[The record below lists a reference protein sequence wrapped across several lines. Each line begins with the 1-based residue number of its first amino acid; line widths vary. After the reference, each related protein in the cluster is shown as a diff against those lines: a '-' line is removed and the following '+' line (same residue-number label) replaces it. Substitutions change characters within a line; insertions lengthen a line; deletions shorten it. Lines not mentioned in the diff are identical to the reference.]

1 MKLDLLLSRESFPQV
16 FTDTLSKYLIQRFGW
31 QGEISWK
38 KRREL
43 RKDILLVHG
52 KLNLI
57 FPACIESELL
67 KPLIAEYAYNPHSF
81 RYFLQNLYVKNVI
94 NKPFR
99 HLVSTASI
107 HIDPWVEQMSNWSI
121 LPGNHSIRVIELDC
135 NKCRVLLKEGF
146 NKKFIFNEIQLRK
159 NNPGLPI
166 PKLLEWDDD
175 GKWYT
180 EERVIALPW
189 NRLSDNLVKEYAL
202 SGAQKALVDLYDLD
216 CKAVKVSV
224 WLFSLIQALGL
235 AIERLPSLYT
245 ADDKDRLKNI
255 VNWFNN
261 IAHTGGDERVD
272 IVQTHGDFQP
282 ANILIETNNR
292 NKFYIID
299 WEYSEKRPIFYDALV
314 FASECRSPKGMANR
328 IHQLSL
334 QNNIYWQWCF
344 ADSNQKQNL
353 THWLLSLF
361 LLEDLLVR
369 LHGLD
374 VPDLIKQDT
383 GLDTWLQEVEGMNW
397 LVYE

>member
-1 MKLDLLLSRESFPQV
+1 M
-16 FTDTLSKYLIQRFGW
+16 
-31 QGEISWK
+31 
-38 KRREL
+38 
-43 RKDILLVHG
+43 
-52 KLNLI
+52 
-57 FPACIESELL
+57 
-67 KPLIAEYAYNPHSF
+67 
-81 RYFLQNLYVKNVI
+81 
-94 NKPFR
+94 
-99 HLVSTASI
+99 
-107 HIDPWVEQMSNWSI
+107 
-121 LPGNHSIRVIELDC
+121 
-135 NKCRVLLKEGF
+135 
-146 NKKFIFNEIQLRK
+146 
-159 NNPGLPI
+159 PI

-189 NRLSDNLVKEYAL
+189 NRLSDNLIKGYAL
-202 SGAQKALVDLYDLD
+202 SEAQKALVDLYGLD
-216 CKAVKVSV
+216 YEVVKVSAR
-224 WLFSLIQALGL
+224 LSSLMSPLGM
-235 AIERLPSLYT
+235 AIDKLSALYT
-245 ADDKDRLKNI
+245 ADDKARLKNI
-255 VNWFNN
+255 INWLNN
-261 IAHTGGDERVD
+261 IAHTGGGEQVD

-282 ANILIETNNR
+282 ANILIDTNNG
-292 NKFYIID
+292 NKLYIID

-334 QNNIYWQWCF
+334 QNNMSWQWCF